1 MSINPDLI
9 NNTIFYDFTTPLSLL
24 NECPKFVLTQSQF
37 EDIVY
42 YIFENMQIDLTQ
54 VIKSTVEWQEDDLL
68 KSSNFDSVSKE
79 TIEDIKIVMFDVAI
93 DLYYKF
99 LNMDFFDRYNVGASS
114 FPIVLNGIV
123 GYNVV
128 LIKDNVISSNV
139 INVYG
144 N

>member
-1 MSINPDLI
+1 
-9 NNTIFYDFTTPLSLL
+9 
-24 NECPKFVLTQSQF
+24 
-37 EDIVY
+37 
-42 YIFENMQIDLTQ
+42 MQIDLTQ

>member
-1 MSINPDLI
+1 
-9 NNTIFYDFTTPLSLL
+9 
-24 NECPKFVLTQSQF
+24 
-37 EDIVY
+37 
-42 YIFENMQIDLTQ
+42 MQIDLTQ
-54 VIKSTVEWQEDDLL
+54 VIKATVEWQEDELL

-99 LNMDFFDRYNVGASS
+99 LNMDFFDRYNVGTSS

-139 INVYG
+139 VNVYG

>member
-24 NECPKFVLTQSQF
+24 KECPKFVLTQSQF

-54 VIKSTVEWQEDDLL
+54 VIKSIVEWQEDALL

-79 TIEDIKIVMFDVAI
+79 TIEDIRIVMFDVAI

-99 LNMDFFDRYNVGASS
+99 LNMDFFDRYNVGSSS